1 MIKLGVFYSPENDL
15 SNNIEFIKTYF
26 GSKSKINKYLDHL
39 VHSSIYVFN
48 TELIEINDII
58 KEFENLQNTLIPI
71 TSKITK
77 WIVFGDDI
85 LTGLNTLCLEVE
97 LTNELKNLQYDIVNT
112 LFKFHSNEFQNS
124 FEGDL
129 KISNDKYGY
138 PFVGEHWIPH
148 FTIGSMEIETKKILE
163 DSDGLF
169 QFPKDIVINNLSL
182 YKIEG
187 DSHSLIKKIRF

>member
-15 SNNIEFIKTYF
+15 RNNIEFIKTYF

-39 VHSSIYVFN
+39 VHSSLYVFN
-48 TELIEINDII
+48 TELIEINEII
-58 KEFENLQNTLIPI
+58 KEFENLKITLIPI

-97 LTNELKNLQYDIVNT
+97 LTNELKNLQYNIVNT

-163 DSDGLF
+163 HSDGLF

>member
-15 SNNIEFIKTYF
+15 RNNIEFIKTYF

-48 TELIEINDII
+48 TELIEINEII
-58 KEFENLQNTLIPI
+58 KEFENLQNTLNPI
-71 TSKITK
+71 TSKIKK

-112 LFKFHSNEFQNS
+112 LFKFHSNELQNS
-124 FEGDL
+124 FEGNL

-163 DSDGLF
+163 HSDGFF
-169 QFPKDIVINNLSL
+169 QFPKDIIINNLSL

-187 DSHSLIKKIRF
+187 DSHSLIKKIKF

>member
-15 SNNIEFIKTYF
+15 RNNIEFIKTYF

-39 VHSSIYVFN
+39 VHSSLYVFN
-48 TELIEINDII
+48 TELIEINEII
-58 KEFENLQNTLIPI
+58 KEFENLQITLIPI

-97 LTNELKNLQYDIVNT
+97 LTNELKNLQYNIVNT

-163 DSDGLF
+163 HSDGLF